1 MCLCRGNKA
10 VEVPA
15 GSVAVSFILKKETY
29 YGQRVLLVGS
39 SQELGA
45 WKLDAGLPLRWS
57 EEHKWS
63 TTVALPAGA
72 AVEYKFVIT
81 DPEQP
86 PLWESCLNR
95 SLAVEDAAATL
106 YGSREEPLVA
116 AAVPPPRPVEVPA
129 QPVTIAA
136 PELKQPVAASI
147 ASAAPVAKAAAA
159 AKPAAAAAKAGA
171 APKQQAAKEIK
182 ISAEAEAAVNDIIV
196 QADGGTGMVA
206 GAVEKLGAAA
216 ASVAGGIIKQGK
228 AAAKGGR
235 RRRPKANATKKE

>member
-1 MCLCRGNKA
+1 M
-10 VEVPA
+10 
-15 GSVAVSFILKKETY
+15 
-29 YGQRVLLVGS
+29 
-39 SQELGA
+39 
-45 WKLDAGLPLRWS
+45 
-57 EEHKWS
+57 
-63 TTVALPAGA
+63 
-72 AVEYKFVIT
+72 
-81 DPEQP
+81 
-86 PLWESCLNR
+86 
-95 SLAVEDAAATL
+95 
-106 YGSREEPLVA
+106 
-116 AAVPPPRPVEVPA
+116 PA

-216 ASVAGGIIKQGK
+216 ASVAGGIIKVSGRGGSLRWGRPAPHPSQQPCDDGVSDWVCSNRLMLCCRRLFMSVILPLVPTAGQGRGQGRP
-228 AAAKGGR
+228 AAPAKGQRHQEGVR
-235 RRRPKANATKKE
+235 SQPPSPLLLMCMLCQACFSLHLAALIGQPSVPLLALHIPLRLGLFRSLETPQVPSLALVF